1 MPYTIYEKA
10 GSDAAVAAA
19 LAALPPGGDSLPANA
34 AGVLTNDGSGVL
46 SWEAAP
52 ASSLDTEGVQ
62 DIVGSMVTGAGGSYD
77 DAAGTIT
84 LPSSGGGGVPFP
96 FPFTIAPVVGEYLPV
111 FASGT
116 HTNFACTAGR
126 LLPCPVYAHEA
137 MNVDAVAL
145 QVDSGVAGATVELA
159 LYTWGGGITSTLV
172 ATLGTVDVSTGGLK
186 VATFAA
192 RPLDAGLHVV
202 VARPSATV
210 TLWGVSGG
218 IMVRDNSPGGGTQRF
233 RFPHAAGGSMPA
245 TINWNFNAGVSGN
258 NFPKLQLRRSA

>member
-1 MPYTIYEKA
+1 
-10 GSDAAVAAA
+10 
-19 LAALPPGGDSLPANA
+19 
-34 AGVLTNDGSGVL
+34 
-46 SWEAAP
+46 
-52 ASSLDTEGVQ
+52 
-62 DIVGSMVTGAGGSYD
+62 MVTGAGGSYD

-218 IMVRDNSPGGGTQRF
+218 IMVRENSPGGGTQRF
-233 RFPHAAGGSMPA
+233 RFPHAVGGSMPA